1 MSVENPPQSLNELSS
16 EERAAQRKSRRM
28 LLLIAAVCIAPF
40 VASFTLYY
48 FWQPSGRINYGE
60 LVEGV
65 TLPAGTLA
73 LSGSGKPFD
82 LTQLRG
88 RWIFVTVDSGACDD
102 YCQKKLWKIRQVRL
116 TQGKYPERIERLWL
130 VSDAQH
136 VAASVMKEYDGTWVA
151 AAQDHAVLKL
161 FPYRDARRDHIYL
174 VDPLGNVVLL
184 YPKDADP
191 SLMKKDLTR
200 LLRVSR
206 IG

>member
-1 MSVENPPQSLNELSS
+1 MS
-16 EERAAQRKSRRM
+16 EEDPIKLRNSRRM

-48 FWQPSGRINYGE
+48 FWQPSGRVNYGE

-65 TLPAGTLA
+65 TLPAGALA
-73 LSGSGKPFD
+73 LSGSSKPFD

-130 VSDAQH
+130 VNDAQT
-136 VAASVMKEYDGTWVA
+136 VASTVIKEYDGTWVVS
-151 AAQDHAVLKL
+151 AQDHAVLKL
-161 FPYRDARRDHIYL
+161 FPYSDAQRDHIYL
-174 VDPLGNVVLL
+174 VDPLGNVVLR

-191 SLMKKDLTR
+191 SRMKKDLSR